1 MSPMIV
7 TPAVMIAATM
17 TRATRVSIERDQEL
31 VDRIRELERRP
42 DTAITALR
50 PACLALA
57 DSSATHARVT
67 AVSRIY
73 DSSQLPR
80 PATGGGR
87 FEAPARG
94 LPRRSSR
101 ADCQDEAF
109 ASRFAPGG
117 QSARS

>member
-1 MSPMIV
+1 MIV
-7 TPAVMIAATM
+7 NPAVMIAATM

-73 DSSQLPR
+73 DASQLPR
-80 PATGGGR
+80 PAKWRSVRSTC
-87 FEAPARG
+87 
-94 LPRRSSR
+94 PRPPKAVESSR
-101 ADCQDEAF
+101 L
-109 ASRFAPGG
+109 PG
-117 QSARS
+117 